1 MRDQRALPTSLAVL
15 LFAAVSGAA
24 EIGREVA
31 VPRHLQDGEES
42 RIGVL
47 QLIAH
52 GQQVF
57 AANWTAQEGAGRPLA
72 KGTGPKISDL
82 EHPLVFPR
90 NFNRI
95 SGPDAN
101 SCAGCHNAPFGIAG
115 GGGDIVANVF
125 VLAQR
130 FDFAN
135 FDGNEPFP
143 TVASHDERGAMTDLD
158 TIANSRATLGMF
170 GSGYIEMLAR
180 QMTAEL
186 EAQRDTIAPGGERAL
201 AAKGVSFGVLRR
213 LPSGAWD
220 TSGVVGLPP
229 PSLNSTGADHRP
241 TLVIRPFH
249 QAGAVISL
257 RQFSNNAFN
266 HHHGIQSSERF
277 GRGVDFDGDGFRDEL
292 TVADV
297 TAVSVFQATMAV
309 PGRVIPRDPEI
320 EQAVLAGE
328 RTFARIGCNG
338 CHVERLPLDNWGWI
352 YTEPNPYNPNG
363 NLQPGDVPEVRV
375 NLNGRHLPPPRLRA
389 TDGITWVPAYTDL
402 KLHDITSGPDDPNRE
417 PLDMQ
422 FALGSS
428 GFFAG
433 NARFLTRKLWG
444 AANEPPYFH
453 HGKFTTLREAILAHA
468 GEAAEVSARFRG
480 LAGSEQDEVV
490 EFLKTLQV
498 LPPGTRSLV
507 VDERFQPR
515 SWPPK

>member
-1 MRDQRALPTSLAVL
+1 
-15 LFAAVSGAA
+15 
-24 EIGREVA
+24 
-31 VPRHLQDGEES
+31 
-42 RIGVL
+42 
-47 QLIAH
+47 
-52 GQQVF
+52 
-57 AANWTAQEGAGRPLA
+57 LA
-72 KGTGPKISDL
+72 KGTGVKISQLDA
-82 EHPLVFPR
+82 PLVFPR
-90 NFNRI
+90 NFNRV
-95 SGPDAN
+95 SAPDAN
-101 SCAGCHNAPFGIAG
+101 SCFGCHNAPNGISG
-115 GGGDIVANVF
+115 GGGDFVANVF

-135 FDGNEPFP
+135 FDGNDPFP
-143 TVASHDERGAMTDLD
+143 TVASHDERGQAADLD
-158 TIANSRATLGMF
+158 SIANSRASLGMF

-186 EAQRDTIAPGGERAL
+186 QAQRGGILPAGEAAL
-201 AAKGVSFGVLRR
+201 SAKGISFGVLRR
-213 LPSGAWD
+213 LPTGAWD
-220 TSGVVGLPP
+220 TSGVQGLPTPSLLSTGPDHP
-229 PSLNSTGADHRP
+229 PS
-241 TLVIRPFH
+241 LVIRPFH

-266 HHHGIQSSERF
+266 HHHGIQSVERF
-277 GRGVDFDGDGFRDEL
+277 GHVDHDGDGYFDEM

-297 TAVSVFQATMAV
+297 TAVSVYQATLQV
-309 PGRVIPRDPEI
+309 PGRVIPRDSEI

-338 CHVERLPLDNWGWI
+338 CHVESLPLTDWGWI
-352 YTEPNPYNPNG
+352 YSEPNPYNPNG
-363 NLQPGDVPEVRV
+363 NLQPGERPEVRV
-375 NLNGRHLPPPRLRA
+375 NLNGGHLPQPRLKAR
-389 TDGITWVPAYTDL
+389 DGVTLVPAYTDL

-422 FALGSS
+422 FAAGSS

-453 HGKFTTLREAILAHA
+453 HGKYTTLREAILAHA
-468 GEAAEVSARFRG
+468 GEAEGASALFRG
-480 LAGSEQDEVV
+480 LPQPEQDEVV

-515 SWPPK
+515 AWPPR